1 MKILLAIIQRIYF
14 AWVALTFVLLML
26 LAFVF
31 IMLSQLLPKRTGL
44 LCTNFFLRCW
54 AFTWGL
60 VVGLRYRHFGRK
72 PSYKNTTMV
81 ILTNHNSF
89 LDTPASYVQIQ
100 GAFRTLAKKELL
112 KTPIMGQIFKASG
125 IMVDRSSPESRRESS
140 QRMVETLQSGTSLVV
155 YPEGTQNRTNEFMQ
169 PFFDGAF
176 KAAIA
181 AQVPILP
188 IVTVNAR
195 QIMPQAKFLKMRPG
209 VIRQYFLEPFPTKG
223 LTENE
228 LPALRDKIRDL
239 MIAKLKELD
248 PTYPGR
254 DRKKETA
261 PLVDGA
267 VSQGK
272 IPKIE

>member
-60 VVGLRYRHFGRK
+60 VVGLRYRHYGRK

-112 KTPIMGQIFKASG
+112 KTPSWA
-125 IMVDRSSPESRRESS
+125 RYSRRRASWW
-140 QRMVETLQSGTSLVV
+140 TAAA
-155 YPEGTQNRTNEFMQ
+155 P
-169 PFFDGAF
+169 
-176 KAAIA
+176 KAG
-181 AQVPILP
+181 VK
-188 IVTVNAR
+188 AR
-195 QIMPQAKFLKMRPG
+195 SAWSKP
-209 VIRQYFLEPFPTKG
+209 Y
-223 LTENE
+223 
-228 LPALRDKIRDL
+228 
-239 MIAKLKELD
+239 
-248 PTYPGR
+248 
-254 DRKKETA
+254 
-261 PLVDGA
+261 
-267 VSQGK
+267 
-272 IPKIE
+272 